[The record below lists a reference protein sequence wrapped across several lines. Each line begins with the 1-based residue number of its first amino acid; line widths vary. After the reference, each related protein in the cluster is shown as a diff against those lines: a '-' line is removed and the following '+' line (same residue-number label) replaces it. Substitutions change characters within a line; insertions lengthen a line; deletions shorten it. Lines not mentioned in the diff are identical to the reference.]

1 MDYEYDYNDFPLA
14 YLITLRCYGTWL
26 HGDEKSAVD
35 RHGYNAFGEP
45 RRGVNLKLKDK
56 MLGEMKQKSFL
67 FAENQRVIIEKAIV
81 EVCEFRNYDLKAVN
95 VRGNHVHMVVS
106 AQIKPELLINAF
118 KSYATRKLRENFLI
132 DRETKVWARGGS
144 RRYLWKPRHV
154 AAAIEYVLYGQGD
167 IIADLNFD

>member
-26 HGDEKSAVD
+26 HGAKAAVD
-35 RHGYNAFGEP
+35 RHGYNSFGAP

-56 MLGEMKQKSFL
+56 MLAEMPQKPFL
-67 FAENQRVIIEKAIV
+67 LAENQRSTTEKAVI
-81 EVCEFRNYDLKAVN
+81 EVCEYRKYDLKAVN
-95 VRGNHVHMVVS
+95 VRSNHVHVVVS
-106 AQIKPELLINAF
+106 AQIKPELIINAF
-118 KSYATRKLRENFLI
+118 KSFATRKLRENFLI
-132 DRETKVWARGGS
+132 DRETKVRARGGS

-154 AAAIEYVLYGQGD
+154 ALAVDYVLYGQGD